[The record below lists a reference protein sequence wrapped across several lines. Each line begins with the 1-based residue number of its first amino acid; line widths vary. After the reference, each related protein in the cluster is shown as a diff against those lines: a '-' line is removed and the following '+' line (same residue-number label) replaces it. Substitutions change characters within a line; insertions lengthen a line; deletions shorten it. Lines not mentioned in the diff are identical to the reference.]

1 MADILTTLHANKRPD
16 LILYPQIK
24 SDNIPAEA
32 ISYDKLDNDVI
43 KLLPIVIESTDNPTK
58 LLKYIMIDG
67 IIYEI

>member
-1 MADILTTLHANKRPD
+1 MADIITTLHANKRPD

-24 SDNIPAEA
+24 SDNIPAQA
-32 ISYDKLDNDVI
+32 ISYDKLDDDVI
-43 KLLPIVIESTDNPTK
+43 KLLPVVIESTDNPTI

>member
-1 MADILTTLHANKRPD
+1 MAELITTLHANKRLD

-24 SDNIPAEA
+24 ADNIPAEA
-32 ISYDKLDNDVI
+32 ISYDKLDDDVI
-43 KLLPIVIESTDNPTK
+43 KLLPKVVDSTDNPTT